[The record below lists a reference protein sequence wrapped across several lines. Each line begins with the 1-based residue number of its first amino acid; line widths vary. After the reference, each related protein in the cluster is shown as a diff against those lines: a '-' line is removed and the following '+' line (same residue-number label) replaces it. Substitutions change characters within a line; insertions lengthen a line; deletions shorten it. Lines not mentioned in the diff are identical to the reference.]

1 VSSELYAGPF
11 AALKYTRFRRFILSR
26 LLTTFG
32 SQMTYTVLGWV
43 IYDAT
48 HDPLSLGLA
57 GLAEIIPFLSV
68 VWFAGPMAD
77 RYNRRNLA
85 LIAVSVIFLSVLVA
99 GLFLSQTRP
108 DNTSAVV
115 SICYGLIVMIGFGR
129 GFYGP
134 SSQAMVPGLVPSHVF
149 TNATTWNTSVFHISS
164 VAGPALGGLILG
176 FSGKE
181 VVWGFILVILLLS
194 FLLLASLDYSNPVKN
209 TIREAFFTQIKAG
222 VKFVF
227 REPVIIGSL
236 SLDLFAVLFGGA
248 VAMLPVFA
256 RDILVCGP
264 EGLGLLRAA
273 PAAGALLMAGLL
285 VLMPPGRSAGKI
297 LFFSVAGFGLCM
309 TAFAFSTSFWL
320 SAGILFLS
328 GAFDN
333 VSVVIRQ
340 TVVQMKTP
348 EEMRGRVAA
357 VNSVFISLSNEI
369 GAFESGLAAQ
379 WFGLVPSVAAGGFI
393 TVAVVILLALRTPEL
408 RKLDLTRFK

>member
-1 VSSELYAGPF
+1 
-11 AALKYTRFRRFILSR
+11 
-26 LLTTFG
+26 
-32 SQMTYTVLGWV
+32 MTYTVLGWV
-43 IYDAT
+43 IYEAT

-77 RYNRRNLA
+77 RYNRKW
-85 LIAVSVIFLSVLVA
+85 LIFGAVSLIFFSVFVA
-99 GLFLSQTRP
+99 GLLIGYSGSGNPR
-108 DNTSAVV
+108 AIVY
-115 SICYGLIVMIGFGR
+115 ICYGLIVMIGFGR

-134 SSQAMVPGLVPSHVF
+134 ASQAMVPGLVPSEVF
-149 TNATTWNTSVFHISS
+149 TNATTWSTGVFHISS
-164 VAGPALGGLILG
+164 VAGPALGGLLYG
-176 FSGKE
+176 FAGKTL
-181 VVWGFILVILLLS
+181 VWFFILALLGISLM
-194 FLLLASLDYSNPVKN
+194 LMLALQYRNPGRPVM
-209 TIREAFFTQIKAG
+209 REAFIKQIKAG
-222 VKFVF
+222 ISFVF

-256 RDILVCGP
+256 KDVLDCGP

-273 PAAGALLMAGLL
+273 PAAGALVMAGML
-285 VLMPPGRSAGKI
+285 VLRPPGKSAGKI
-297 LFFSVAGFGLCM
+297 LLFSVAGFGLCM
-309 TAFAFSTSFWL
+309 SAFAFSHSLML
-320 SAGILFLS
+320 SALILFIS
-328 GAFDN
+328 GALDN

-379 WFGLVPSVAAGGFI
+379 FLGLVPSVAAGGFI
-393 TVAVVILLALRTPEL
+393 TVAVVVLTALKIPALR
-408 RKLDLTRFK
+408 RLDLTRF